1 SILIE
6 QTIPTVEQ
14 RRQRL
19 KATLEEVMATPAG
32 PERTEK
38 IEAFLEENVRMG
50 DLLFYFLRKH
60 DKEIQCAVL
69 EVYIRKIYKMHKI
82 KSMETSA
89 CLDSPQDDVVNALH
103 VLILRDAADD
113 ADATAKR
120 LTLFLREH
128 LEGLKAAA
136 VRRVTFMVWHKEGKG
151 EKEEIFQAPAIYTFR
166 SKNDFAEDSLF
177 RHIEPSHA
185 FHLDLVRLSSFTI
198 KLADTRQTESSFV
211 HLYEAVPKRSVAT
224 LAGLKPPYH
233 KRFFAR
239 LVSTTITD
247 HIPSEFERL
256 MVESFNALYLAIGKE
271 EDAAIKSGG
280 RTTPPNNNHI
290 FFNFM
295 AANTVV
301 EPILVAD
308 LLRTLMGRYQD
319 KLLRLGV
326 VNVELKLV
334 CRLREDTAPVAL
346 RLLAS
351 NPTGYVLR
359 VDSYV
364 EVREGARTIYRSIG
378 GGRSGDLG
386 GMDVNVPYS
395 VTRPFEKQRQAALTA
410 SDTLYAYDFLE
421 LLERAVQLKWE
432 EYAKLRPRSDVLRPR
447 NVISVVELVVAR
459 KGTPL
464 GIVEEGAAEQWAA
477 KEEEEGGLELQEVS
491 RPPGLNDVGMVA
503 WKVTLFT
510 PEYVE
515 GRQLVLIAN
524 DITIQAGSFGTRE
537 DTVFALA
544 SRHARAHGL
553 PRIYLAANSGARI
566 GLADSVKAKFKLVV
580 GRTVGIGAYLVRLGH
595 RTIQKST
602 NSPIILTGFQA
613 LNKLMGKAIYTS
625 NDQLGGQMIMF
636 PNGVSHTLVENHL
649 EGIVAMLTWLSYV
662 PSVRRGFLPIQ
673 DITGVDVVERAIS
686 FTPQKGIAYDPR
698 HLVGGMTNELDGT
711 WVSGFFD
718 KNSFIETLAGWAKTV
733 VVGRARLG
741 GIPCGV
747 IITETRTAEATTP
760 ADPADSS
767 SQERNIQQAG
777 GVWFPDS
784 AYKTAQA
791 IRDFNGED
799 LPLMIFS
806 NWRGFSGGQRDMFD
820 EVLKFGS
827 MIVDAL
833 VAFAQP
839 IFVYIPPHAELRGG
853 AWVVVDPTI
862 HSEVMEMY
870 AATEARGGVLEP
882 NGAAEIKFRE
892 KDYVATAHRLDR
904 QLQGM
909 DARMRE
915 LEGKEGGKER
925 DAEVKALQKEIKE
938 RENALKGVYAQV
950 AVQFADLHDTP
961 GRMAAVGVIRQ
972 VVPWAQA
979 RSFFYWRLRRRLA
992 EFHLRKEVFKAAGG
1006 KGGREGG
1013 MSLLQASVLLKSWY
1027 VSTPGKTAEGWEE
1040 DREVLGWMA
1049 EHRGI
1054 EERIQALA
1062 RGRVAE
1068 EVANLAGESPQGA
1081 VEGLVHV
1088 MKALP
1093 AEHREALMA
1102 ALKGG
1107 V

>member
-1 SILIE
+1 
-6 QTIPTVEQ
+6 
-14 RRQRL
+14 
-19 KATLEEVMATPAG
+19 
-32 PERTEK
+32 
-38 IEAFLEENVRMG
+38 
-50 DLLFYFLRKH
+50 
-60 DKEIQCAVL
+60 
-69 EVYIRKIYKMHKI
+69 
-82 KSMETSA
+82 
-89 CLDSPQDDVVNALH
+89 
-103 VLILRDAADD
+103 
-113 ADATAKR
+113 
-120 LTLFLREH
+120 
-128 LEGLKAAA
+128 
-136 VRRVTFMVWHKEGKG
+136 
-151 EKEEIFQAPAIYTFR
+151 
-166 SKNDFAEDSLF
+166 
-177 RHIEPSHA
+177 
-185 FHLDLVRLSSFTI
+185 
-198 KLADTRQTESSFV
+198 
-211 HLYEAVPKRSVAT
+211 
-224 LAGLKPPYH
+224 
-233 KRFFAR
+233 
-239 LVSTTITD
+239 
-247 HIPSEFERL
+247 

-477 KEEEEGGLELQEVS
+477 KEEEEGGLELLEVS

-566 GLADSVKAKFKLVV
+566 GLADSVKAKFKVGWNKEDDPNGGFKYIYLTKEDYTELASAVKAEMAVDPATGEERYVIKDIIGLPSEKDLGVENLKGSGTIAGETSLAYNDVFTLTLVV